1 MMRSGICKLTG
12 VPSYFSKFLLAGS
25 RKKLKGASL
34 ISSAHCALVFLF
46 SMMRV
51 ISSSVRPS
59 TSLINLTSS
68 SVRPSKVLKGNGT
81 TGSRSLGG

>member
-12 VPSYFSKFLLAGS
+12 VPSYFSKFLLASS

-34 ISSAHCALVFLF
+34 ISSTHCALVFLF

-81 TGSRSLGG
+81 TGSRSLGE